1 MITPRQTRWRFTT
14 SKLSPNNKWLAWSLA
29 LSSTLAF
36 SLSTP
41 FARLALDQST
51 ITPTMLLVLRFAI
64 GITLLFATLRLTSPD
79 KLRMDRRGVLIALAI
94 GLENGIGVL
103 CFFWSLTRLDASIA
117 TMLFTLYPLLVLGL
131 LALRG
136 EKLTYRHLVRVMLG
150 LCGIFLVLGPAGQL
164 DWIGVLLLFIT
175 ICCISLELVLIQWFL
190 QPYDARTITL
200 YVMVG
205 MFISIGGYWLWQG
218 TEWRNPGWPAWLY
231 IILLGSFCTFFAWWA
246 MFTSLRQIGSGQVA
260 MLVPLETLLTIIW
273 TFILLDER
281 FSFWQYVGASLILL
295 SAVLAIQRLRR
306 TRKRLLWAGVP
317 ALAMF
322 VRKRPANS
330 PQNPPPP
337 DLP

>member
-1 MITPRQTRWRFTT
+1 MLTSRRQRRPLFST
-14 SKLSPNNKWLAWSLA
+14 SDQPGGLWLAWFLA
-29 LSSTLAF
+29 LTSTLAF

-41 FARLALDQST
+41 FARLALDQSA
-51 ITPTMLLVLRFAI
+51 ITPTFLLVLRFCI
-64 GITLLFATLRLTSPD
+64 GIMLLVVTLRLTAPD
-79 KLRMDRRGVLIALAI
+79 KLRMDRRATLIALAI

-103 CFFWSLTRLDASIA
+103 CFFWSLTRLNASIA

-136 EKLTYRHLVRVMLG
+136 EKLTYRHLVRVVLG
-150 LCGIFLVLGPAGQL
+150 LVGMFFVLGPAGQL
-164 DWIGVLLLFIT
+164 DWIGVLLVFIT

-190 QPYDARTITL
+190 QPYDARSITL
-200 YVMVG
+200 YVMAG
-205 MFISIGGYWLWQG
+205 MLITISSYWLWQDA
-218 TEWRNPGWPAWLY
+218 EWRNPGWPAWLY

-246 MFTSLRQIGSGQVA
+246 MFTSLRTIGSGQVA

-273 TFILLDER
+273 TFILLGER
-281 FSFWQYVGASLILL
+281 FSFWQTVGAGLILL

-306 TRKRLLWAGVP
+306 TGRRLLWAGVP

-322 VRKRPANS
+322 VRRKPANP